1 MAPKV
6 PAGSREA
13 TKLGGLEVEGFIGF
27 FEFVGVDK
35 VKAKGLR
42 RKANCERCG
51 VKQR

>member
-35 VKAKGLR
+35 VWG
-42 RKANCERCG
+42 ETEVIV
-51 VKQR
+51 VK